1 MGPTFGIDVSSSP
14 AYVRDAAQD
23 NRAAVASCLGVGS
36 GSRICVPEKSPV
48 DDASSSSSS
57 SIGAPDDSDDDE
69 DVEDDASFKG
79 SAGDDDEAQSRS
91 RGGSFGSL
99 ASLEESLPIKRGL
112 SNHFPGKSRSFAN
125 LSEVGTVKDLEKR
138 ENPLNKRRR
147 VLIAS
152 KWSRKSFYSW
162 ANPKSMP
169 LLTLKEDEENDEAPE
184 EENPEREEEKENH
197 GEAESCRLLKIHE
210 KMRLRSFKA
219 RSCLSLADLQHH
231 NRLLDEED
239 GDYKEEEEEEDHY

>member
-1 MGPTFGIDVSSSP
+1 MGVFFFWFF
-14 AYVRDAAQD
+14 R
-23 NRAAVASCLGVGS
+23 
-36 GSRICVPEKSPV
+36 
-48 DDASSSSSS
+48 
-57 SIGAPDDSDDDE
+57 
-69 DVEDDASFKG
+69 
-79 SAGDDDEAQSRS
+79 
-91 RGGSFGSL
+91 
-99 ASLEESLPIKRGL
+99 RGL
-112 SNHFPGKSRSFAN
+112 SNHFPGKSKSFAN

-169 LLTLKEDEENDEAPE
+169 LLTLKEDEENDEAPK
-184 EENPEREEEKENH
+184 EENPEREELEKENH
-197 GEAESCRLLKIHE
+197 GEAESCRLLKFHE

-231 NRLLDEED
+231 TRLLDEED
-239 GDYKEEEEEEDHY
+239 EADKEEEDHY

>member
-14 AYVRDAAQD
+14 AYVRDPAQD
-23 NRAAVASCLGVGS
+23 NRAASCLGVGS

-57 SIGAPDDSDDDE
+57 SIGAPDDSD
-69 DVEDDASFKG
+69 VEDDASFKG
-79 SAGDDDEAQSRS
+79 SADDDEEAQSRFRS
-91 RGGSFGSL
+91 GSFGSL

-112 SNHFPGKSRSFAN
+112 SNHFPGKSKSFAN

-184 EENPEREEEKENH
+184 EENPEREEE
-197 GEAESCRLLKIHE
+197 E
-210 KMRLRSFKA
+210 KRKSW
-219 RSCLSLADLQHH
+219 
-231 NRLLDEED
+231 
-239 GDYKEEEEEEDHY
+239 